1 MNWRQ
6 LAVARRHPASVLEMG
21 AGRRLVVAAV
31 LVALIWAVVVWA
43 A

>member
-1 MNWRQ
+1 
-6 LAVARRHPASVLEMG
+6 MG

-31 LVALIWAVVVWA
+31 LVALIWAFVVWA